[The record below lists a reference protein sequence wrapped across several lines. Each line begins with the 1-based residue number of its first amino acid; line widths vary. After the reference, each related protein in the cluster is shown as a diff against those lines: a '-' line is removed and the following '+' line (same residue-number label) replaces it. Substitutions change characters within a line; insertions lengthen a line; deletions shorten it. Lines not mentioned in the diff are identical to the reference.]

1 MTSTIFSAIFS
12 NTLIGSLERSYRDFV
27 AQLPSILLGILVI
40 AIGIFLSSKIAQLFR
55 KTIRKKTD
63 DPIMTNFLSK
73 AIKIILVILV
83 ILFGLKVAGLDGIS
97 TALVTAAGASAVIIG
112 FAFKD
117 IGENFLA
124 GIILSFNRPFHIN
137 DTIKSGD
144 IFGKVKSMEF
154 RYTKVKT
161 FDGRDVYIPNS
172 DVLQLPLYNYTEDG
186 LFRWDFVVGIA
197 YEDNIDAAH
206 DLILKTVNNTEGVYQ
221 DEDHETYATVD
232 ELSVSTVNIKIF
244 FWVSTK
250 EFRKDAVKKRGEVIT
265 CVKVALETNGF
276 SMPADIQEIKL
287 YGSQKAIPVSIEKGN
302 VEVSGKTEK

>member
-1 MTSTIFSAIFS
+1 MLSTVFS
-12 NTLIGSLERSYRDFV
+12 NTLLKSIEVSYKNFV
-27 AQLPSILLGILVI
+27 AQLPDILLGILVI
-40 AIGIFLSSKIAQLFR
+40 ALGIFLSKKLAQLFR
-55 KTIRKKTD
+55 KTIRNKTE

-73 AIKIILVILV
+73 TIKIILIVIV
-83 ILFGLKVAGLDGIS
+83 VLFGLKVAGLDGIS

-137 DTIKSGD
+137 DTIKSGE

-172 DVLQLPLYNYTEDG
+172 DVLKLPLFNYTEDG

-206 DLILKTVNNTEGVYQ
+206 DLILATVNSTEGVYQ

-265 CVKVALETNGF
+265 TVKNALEQNGY
-276 SMPADIQEIKL
+276 SLPADIQEIKL
-287 YGSQKAIPVSIEKGN
+287 YGSQKAIPVSIMKGN
-302 VEVSGKTEK
+302 VEGQPLK

>member
-1 MTSTIFSAIFS
+1 MINTAISTIFSNILFK
-12 NTLIGSLERSYRDFV
+12 SLEESYKNFI
-27 AQLPSILLGILVI
+27 AQLPNILLGILVI
-40 AIGIFLSSKIAQLFR
+40 TLGIFLSGKLTQLFR
-55 KTIRKKTD
+55 KTIRNKTD

-73 AIKIILVILV
+73 SIKLILIILVILA
-83 ILFGLKVAGLDGIS
+83 GLRIAGLDGI
-97 TALVTAAGASAVIIG
+97 TNALVTAAGASALIIG

-124 GIILSFNRPFHIN
+124 GIILSFNRPFNIN

-172 DVLQLPLYNYTEDG
+172 DVLQLPLFNYTEDG

-197 YEDNIDAAH
+197 YEDNVDAAQ
-206 DLILKTVNNTEGVYQ
+206 DLILKTVNDAEGVYQ
-221 DEDHETYATVD
+221 DEEHETYAAVD

-250 EFRKDAVKKRGEVIT
+250 EFRKDAVRKRGQVIIN
-265 CVKVALETNGF
+265 VKVALEENGF

-287 YGSQKAIPVSIEKGN
+287 YGSQKAIPIAIEKLPDAG
-302 VEVSGKTEK
+302 EKNKN

>member
-1 MTSTIFSAIFS
+1 MINTILSTLFS
-12 NTLIGSLERSYRDFV
+12 NTLLKSIEVSYKNFV
-27 AQLPSILLGILVI
+27 AQLPDILLGILVI
-40 AIGIFLSSKIAQLFR
+40 AVGIFLSKKLSQLFR
-55 KTIRKKTD
+55 KTIRNKTE

-73 AIKIILVILV
+73 TIKIILIVIV
-83 ILFGLKVAGLDGIS
+83 VLFGLKVAGLDGIS

-137 DTIKSGD
+137 DTIKSGE

-172 DVLQLPLYNYTEDG
+172 DVLKLPLFNYTEDG

-206 DLILKTVNNTEGVYQ
+206 DLILATVNSTEGVYQ

-265 CVKVALETNGF
+265 TVKNALEQNGY
-276 SMPADIQEIKL
+276 SLPADIQEIKL
-287 YGSQKAIPVSIEKGN
+287 YGSQKAIPVSIMKGN
-302 VEVSGKTEK
+302 VEVQPSK